1 MTEERD
7 EKADDC
13 FSDDRKRCAWIAP
26 KSDQSCI
33 AFHNEEWGVPVHDDK
48 YVMIYLLLIIF
59 DLSGRCYL
67 FIINALIC
75 QTAYM
80 KISELLSLP
89 VVLPELS
96 WKYIRF
102 KRQSFRKFF
111 KEFDSIPT
119 SELTNK
125 KREHPLRRCYHP
137 HYYP

>member
-1 MTEERD
+1 MVFFFWLFHV
-7 EKADDC
+7 K
-13 FSDDRKRCAWIAP
+13 
-26 KSDQSCI
+26 DQSCI

-102 KRQSFRKFF
+102 KRQSFR
-111 KEFDSIPT
+111 
-119 SELTNK
+119 
-125 KREHPLRRCYHP
+125 
-137 HYYP
+137 